1 MVGMSGHI
9 SCCSKTSVSHTGVH
23 MCTYVVSKTVKHYTV
38 QYMFL
43 NIYIYIYILVCIFY
57 KPESK
62 HDILNMIHFA
72 QVLTHVL
79 STLLYMTSAS
89 LHLSTCLAPCPSWL
103 QANQHRTPRYWSD
116 VWPLRI
122 LESPQRT
129 KISLKQRTSRTSRT
143 TLDTTCAAQAA
154 SGDAN

>member
-1 MVGMSGHI
+1 MS
-9 SCCSKTSVSHTGVH
+9 
-23 MCTYVVSKTVKHYTV
+23 
-38 QYMFL
+38 
-43 NIYIYIYILVCIFY
+43 IYIYILVCIFY

-129 KISLKQRTSRTSRT
+129 KISLKQRTSRT